1 MITLLARLFIRD
13 RDKVADAGVRRAYGM
28 LCSLTGIGLNVLL
41 FLGKY
46 LAGRLSGSIA
56 MTADAFNNLSD
67 AGSSVITLL
76 GFRMAAKKPDPGHPF
91 GHGRIEYL
99 SGVAVSLIIIVV
111 GVQLGLESIDKII
124 SPEPVDAGLVPM
136 LVLVASIC
144 VKGYMFAYNRGIGR
158 KINSPGMSAT
168 ALDSLSDCIA
178 TGVVLISMLLARF
191 ADVNIDGW
199 GGAAVA
205 IFIIFSGFK
214 AAKETLSP
222 LLGNPPDPQLV
233 RDITDIVM
241 SHPEVLNVHDLIV
254 HDYGPGR
261 LMISL
266 HAEVPGDGD
275 IYALHDAID
284 TAEYE
289 LQQKLG
295 CSAVIHM
302 DPVSP
307 DGTKTAHMREELAE
321 EAKAIDPRLT
331 IHDFRI
337 VDGPTHT
344 NVIFDAVLPNDSPV
358 TEDDAKAQLETIVHS
373 LWQNSHPKVHI
384 DRPFV

>member
-1 MITLLARLFIRD
+1 MITLLARLFIKDRD
-13 RDKVADAGVRRAYGM
+13 RVQDAAVRRAYGM

-41 FLGKY
+41 FFGKY
-46 LAGRLSGSIA
+46 LAGQLSGSIA

-111 GVQLGLESIDKII
+111 GVQLGIESVHKIME
-124 SPEPVDAGLVPM
+124 PEAVDAGLVPM

-168 ALDSLSDCIA
+168 AVDSLSDCIA

-191 ADVNIDGW
+191 ANINADGW

-205 IFIIFSGFK
+205 AFIIFSGFR

-233 RDITDIVM
+233 KDITDIVL
-241 SHPEVLNVHDLIV
+241 SHPEVRNVHDLIV

-261 LMISL
+261 LMVSL

-284 TAEYE
+284 TIEYE
-289 LQQKLG
+289 LESKLG
-295 CSAVIHM
+295 CAAVIHM

-307 DGTKTAHMREELAE
+307 DGTKTAHMRDELAE
-321 EAKAIDPRLT
+321 AVKAIDPRLS

-344 NVIFDAVLPNDSPV
+344 NVILDAVLPNDSAL
-358 TEDDAKAQLETIVHS
+358 TEDEAKSALETLVHS

-384 DRPFV
+384 DRPYV

>member
-1 MITLLARLFIRD
+1 MLWAGIQAARDTI
-13 RDKVADAGVRRAYGM
+13 
-28 LCSLTGIGLNVLL
+28 
-41 FLGKY
+41 
-46 LAGRLSGSIA
+46 
-56 MTADAFNNLSD
+56 
-67 AGSSVITLL
+67 
-76 GFRMAAKKPDPGHPF
+76 
-91 GHGRIEYL
+91 
-99 SGVAVSLIIIVV
+99 
-111 GVQLGLESIDKII
+111 
-124 SPEPVDAGLVPM
+124 
-136 LVLVASIC
+136 
-144 VKGYMFAYNRGIGR
+144 
-158 KINSPGMSAT
+158 
-168 ALDSLSDCIA
+168 
-178 TGVVLISMLLARF
+178 
-191 ADVNIDGW
+191 
-199 GGAAVA
+199 
-205 IFIIFSGFK
+205 
-214 AAKETLSP
+214 SP
-222 LLGNPPDPQLV
+222 LLGQPPAPEFVQ
-233 RDITDIVM
+233 RIEEIVL
-241 SHPEVLNVHDLIV
+241 SSPVVQGIHDLIV

-321 EAKAIDPRLT
+321 AAKAIDPRLT

-344 NVIFDAVLPNDSPV
+344 NVIFDAVLPNDSSV